1 MQAYGKLLWGG
12 QGRREGRGRE
22 KDKVPMQR
30 KGKGEEEEEER
41 KKPKCPG
48 YIASGGRA
56 AQPLDWKVQGWGW
69 TMLGRD

>member
-1 MQAYGKLLWGG
+1 MGSCSGEGKEGERGG
-12 QGRREGRGRE
+12 EEKKIKCPCRE
-22 KDKVPMQR
+22 KE
-30 KGKGEEEEEER
+30 KGEEEEEER